1 MISTRSLAVSLALF
15 ASSAF
20 GAPAVYTVIDNSS
33 SLLMNQASAEA
44 LWREE
49 SSAKLMRLYPV
60 RKWGFVSEVDGGF
73 DDAKNCVITARA
85 MMLPRS
91 GRSLAYRPVKTAT
104 AFGVQPGASQQQCRA
119 FATVKLREAMSA
131 VRSALLAQ

>member
-1 MISTRSLAVSLALF
+1 MISTRPLILLLGLCT
-15 ASSAF
+15 SSAF
-20 GAPAVYTVIDNSS
+20 GAPAVYTVVDNSS

-44 LWREE
+44 LWRDEA
-49 SSAKLMRLYPV
+49 SAKLMRLYPV
-60 RKWGFVSEVDGGF
+60 KKWGFVSEVEGGF

-91 GRSLAYRPVKTAT
+91 GKTLTYRPVKTAT
-104 AFGVQPGASQQQCRA
+104 AFGIHPGASQQQCRA
-119 FATVKLREAMSA
+119 FATAKLKEAMGA

>member
-1 MISTRSLAVSLALF
+1 MISARSFIVLLAF
-15 ASSAF
+15 CGSSAS
-20 GAPAVYTVIDNSS
+20 GAPAFFTVVDNSS

-60 RKWGFVSEVDGGF
+60 KKWGFVSEVEGGF

-91 GRSLAYRPVKTAT
+91 GKTLAYRPAKTAT
-104 AFGVQPGASQQQCRA
+104 AFGILPGASQQQCRA
-119 FATVKLREAMSA
+119 FATAKLKEAMGA